1 MGLSSMLMT
10 TSLWAAAIMATAKWK
25 ETPAIINSMLRS
37 VSACLSSMC
46 GCTSCR
52 HADITV
58 HAIWITAELLQ
69 AVNGALTHYW
79 FPAKRSV
86 VDYLQHNGRGVH
98 LLFGEKLVEKTIQ
111 HMDKLD
117 IKHLQVSDY
126 IVYEGL
132 KVITTLRSKTD
143 PGKLGFFLKFLI
155 TAVSTISPPH
165 STIKLGEETVAN
177 W

>member
-1 MGLSSMLMT
+1 M
-10 TSLWAAAIMATAKWK
+10 
-25 ETPAIINSMLRS
+25 
-37 VSACLSSMC
+37 
-46 GCTSCR
+46 
-52 HADITV
+52 
-58 HAIWITAELLQ
+58 
-69 AVNGALTHYW
+69 
-79 FPAKRSV
+79 

-111 HMDKLD
+111 HMDELD
-117 IKHLQVSDY
+117 IKPLQVSDY

-165 STIKLGEETVAN
+165 SMIKLGEETVAN